1 MRLPVLVPA
10 AAGAA
15 ALALSLLLLAPAGRA
30 APPPAAP
37 DEPARLKLDARE
49 FALGRSD
56 APLTLVEFTDYQ
68 CPFCRRFQAETFPLI
83 KKNYIDT
90 GKVRFIVRDLPLDF
104 HSSARP
110 AAEAAHCA
118 AEQGKFWEMH
128 AALLSGAEPLANGGI
143 DKRAQAV
150 GLDLARLHECMR
162 GARYEGA
169 IAANAATADALGING
184 TPAFVLGRVKN
195 GVLTGEVG
203 SGAQPYAAFDEAIK
217 ELLAAR

>member
-1 MRLPVLVPA
+1 MRAAAPLLAGVAALVLVLSVAVAPA
-10 AAGAA
+10 APGAA
-15 ALALSLLLLAPAGRA
+15 A
-30 APPPAAP
+30 
-37 DEPARLKLDARE
+37 EQPARLKLDARE
-49 FALGRSD
+49 LSLGRSD
-56 APLTLVEFTDYQ
+56 APVTLVEFTDYQ

-128 AALLSGAEPLANGGI
+128 AALLAGADPLANGGI
-143 DKRAQAV
+143 DQRARAV

-162 GARYEGA
+162 GARYEAA
-169 IAANAATADALGING
+169 IAANAAAADSLGLNG
-184 TPAFVLGRVKN
+184 TPAFVLGRVED
-195 GVLTGEVG
+195 GVLVGEVG
-203 SGAQPYAAFDEAIK
+203 AGAQPYVAFDEAIK

>member
-1 MRLPVLVPA
+1 MRLAVLLPA
-10 AAGAA
+10 LAGTAAL
-15 ALALSLLLLAPAGRA
+15 ALALSLHTPAGA
-30 APPPAAP
+30 AAAA

-90 GKVRFIVRDLPLDF
+90 GKVRFIVRDLPLSF

-128 AALLSGAEPLANGGI
+128 AALLAGADPLADGGI
-143 DKRAQAV
+143 DKRAQAL

-169 IAANAATADALGING
+169 IAANAAAADALGING
-184 TPAFVLGRVKN
+184 TPAFVLGRVQN
-195 GVLTGEVG
+195 GVLVGEVG
-203 SGAQPYAAFDEAIK
+203 SGAQPYEAFDEAIR

>member
-1 MRLPVLVPA
+1 MRARSLLPAL
-10 AAGAA
+10 AGCA
-15 ALALSLLLLAPAGRA
+15 ALALTLILAVPGQTAPAA
-30 APPPAAP
+30 AA

-49 FALGRSD
+49 FTLGKSD
-56 APLTLVEFTDYQ
+56 APLTMVEFTDYQ

-90 GKVRFIVRDLPLDF
+90 GKVRFIVRDLPLEF

-128 AALLSGAEPLANGGI
+128 AALLTGADPLANGGI
-143 DKRAQAV
+143 DRRAQAV
-150 GLDLARLHECMR
+150 GLDLTRLHECMHA
-162 GARYEGA
+162 ARYEAA
-169 IAANAATADALGING
+169 IAANAAAADALGING
-184 TPAFVLGRVKN
+184 TPAFVLGRVQN
-195 GVLTGEVG
+195 GVLVGEVG
-203 SGAQPYAAFDEAIK
+203 SGAQPYVAFDEAFK

>member
-1 MRLPVLVPA
+1 MRPPVLLRLL
-10 AAGAA
+10 AGAA
-15 ALALSLLLLAPAGRA
+15 AAVLAVLAPAGQA
-30 APPPAAP
+30 APAPAA
-37 DEPARLKLDARE
+37 DEPAHLKLDARE
-49 FALGRSD
+49 FSLGRSD

-90 GKVRFIVRDLPLDF
+90 GKVRFIVRDLPLEF

-128 AALLSGAEPLANGGI
+128 AALLGGSDPLANGGI

-169 IAANAATADALGING
+169 IAANAAAADALGING
-184 TPAFVLGRVKN
+184 TPAFVLGRVKD

-203 SGAQPYAAFDEAIK
+203 SGAQPYVAFDEAIK
-217 ELLAAR
+217 ALLAAR

>member
-1 MRLPVLVPA
+1 MRA
-10 AAGAA
+10 AAPLVAGGA
-15 ALALSLLLLAPAGRA
+15 ALALLLAAAVTGA
-30 APPPAAP
+30 APEAGAGQ
-37 DEPARLKLDARE
+37 PARLKLDARE
-49 FALGRSD
+49 FSLGRSD
-56 APLTLVEFTDYQ
+56 APLTLVEFTDYR

-90 GKVRFIVRDLPLDF
+90 GKVRFIVRDLPLEF

-128 AALLSGAEPLANGGI
+128 EALLSGADPLANGGM
-143 DKRAQAV
+143 DARAGGV
-150 GLDLARLHECMR
+150 GLYLTGLHVCLR

-169 IAANAATADALGING
+169 IAANAAAADSLGLNG
-184 TPAFVLGRVKN
+184 TPAFVLGRVEN
-195 GVLTGEVG
+195 GVLVGEIG
-203 SGAQPYAAFDEAIK
+203 AGAQPYVAFDEAIK

>member
-1 MRLPVLVPA
+1 MGGRSLLA
-10 AAGAA
+10 AVTGAA
-15 ALALSLLLLAPAGRA
+15 ALLLTLLAPAPPGHTAPASA
-30 APPPAAP
+30 A
-37 DEPARLKLDARE
+37 DQPARLKLDARE
-49 FALGRSD
+49 FSLGRSD

-90 GKVRFIVRDLPLDF
+90 GKVRFIVRDLPLEF

-128 AALLSGAEPLANGGI
+128 AALLTGADPLANGGI
-143 DKRAQAV
+143 DQRARAV
-150 GLDLARLHECMR
+150 GLDLTRLHECMR
-162 GARYEGA
+162 AARYEAA
-169 IAANAATADALGING
+169 IAANAAAADALGING
-184 TPAFVLGRVKN
+184 TPAFVLGRVQN
-195 GVLTGEVG
+195 GELVGEVG
-203 SGAQPYAAFDEAIK
+203 SGAQPYVAFDEAIK

>member
-1 MRLPVLVPA
+1 MRAPAFLALV
-10 AAGAA
+10 GAA
-15 ALALSLLLLAPAGRA
+15 ALALLLALRSLAGA
-30 APPPAAP
+30 PPAAAAP
-37 DEPARLKLDARE
+37 EAPARLKLDARE
-49 FALGRSD
+49 LALGRSD

-90 GKVRFIVRDLPLDF
+90 GKVRFIVRDLPLEF

-128 AALLSGAEPLANGGI
+128 AALLGGADPLANGGI
-143 DKRAQAV
+143 DQRAKAV
-150 GLDLARLHECMR
+150 GLDLGRLHECMR
-162 GARYEGA
+162 GARYEAA
-169 IAANAATADALGING
+169 IAANAAAADALGING
-184 TPAFVLGRVKN
+184 TPAFVLGRVHD
-195 GVLTGEVG
+195 GLLIGELG
-203 SGAQPYAAFDEAIK
+203 SGAQPYVAFDAAIK